1 MSTTTSATPK
11 KGYVNGSD
19 LLLYIDG
26 KAVGH
31 CTSHKI
37 SFSSDTKERAV
48 KPLASASIS
57 AGLWKSKGV
66 TGLGYTVDADGLRF
80 YNESECGYKTLLGLW
95 KAGKPVTIKAMERE
109 STDPYL
115 VGKSIIKSLDEDNP
129 GQDDATYSVSL
140 ENDGEPEILDASKI
154 TETPDA
160 TE

>member
-1 MSTTTSATPK
+1 MSTTTSATTK

-19 LLLYIDG
+19 LLLYIDD

-57 AGLWKSKGV
+57 AGLWKNKGV
-66 TGLGYTVDADGLRF
+66 TGLSYSVDADGLRF

-95 KAGKPVTIKAMERE
+95 KEGKPVTIKAMERE

-115 VGKSIIKSLDEDNP
+115 VGKCIIKSLDEDNP

-140 ENDGEPEILDASKI
+140 ENDGEPETLDASKI
-154 TETPDA
+154 TETPEA